1 MTAEVFKDKLSPLHL
16 RVVSSGQEALELLSK
31 TSFDLLVA
39 DFDLEDCDG
48 ITLLEQVSQEQS
60 LPLILTAFPEDRPS
74 TLLGKTPFKEPPLW
88 LKKPLCAHKL
98 AAAIHSIFFQSLQSS
113 RALAKPLIAWIQ
125 GPEKALCKT
134 QGYITHMGL
143 EGATFQSRAPASLS
157 KGESVTLNLYKETGQ
172 KKGNPWLRIR
182 GEISESQTK
191 KGMGIR
197 FAELKKEEKR
207 ALEEAILK
215 TKAPA

>member
-1 MTAEVFKDKLSPLHL
+1 
-16 RVVSSGQEALELLSK
+16 
-31 TSFDLLVA
+31 
-39 DFDLEDCDG
+39 
-48 ITLLEQVSQEQS
+48 
-60 LPLILTAFPEDRPS
+60 
-74 TLLGKTPFKEPPLW
+74 
-88 LKKPLCAHKL
+88 
-98 AAAIHSIFFQSLQSS
+98 
-113 RALAKPLIAWIQ
+113 
-125 GPEKALCKT
+125 
-134 QGYITHMGL
+134 MGL